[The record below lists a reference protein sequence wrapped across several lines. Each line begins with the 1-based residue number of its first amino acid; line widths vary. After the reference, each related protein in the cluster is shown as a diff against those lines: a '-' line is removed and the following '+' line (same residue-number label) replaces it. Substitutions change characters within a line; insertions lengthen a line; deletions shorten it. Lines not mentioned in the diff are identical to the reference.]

1 MKYWRKTLD
10 QDRLKNHRYQVSVLK
25 DRCKG
30 CRFCIEFCPAHALRQ
45 SAEFNRKGYHPV
57 EADNEKCQDCGL
69 CQALCPDFAISVA
82 PLDNEEEHG

>member
-10 QDRLKNHRYQVSVLK
+10 QDHLKSPRYQVNVLR

-30 CRFCIEFCPAHALRQ
+30 CRFCIEFCPTHALRE

-57 EADNEKCQDCGL
+57 EADNEKCVNCGL
-69 CQALCPDFAISVA
+69 CQMICPDFAISVLSLEKEKA
-82 PLDNEEEHG
+82 HG